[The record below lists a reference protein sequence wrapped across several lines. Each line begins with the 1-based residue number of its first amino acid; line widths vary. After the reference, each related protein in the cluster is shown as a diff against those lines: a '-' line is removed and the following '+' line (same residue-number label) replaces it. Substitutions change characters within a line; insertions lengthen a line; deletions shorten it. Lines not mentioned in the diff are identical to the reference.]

1 MNAMVTALT
10 GSEEELEIFKHVPLK
25 DTEFF
30 NISTNFATNHRKYSK
45 SDSSR
50 VAEIEYTVNV
60 KAGEPLYMYI
70 PTDYPRECTLY
81 LNGSSVGNYMGNKS
95 DCVQYLGIF
104 DEDQEIKVTLRLK
117 DDPIYIR
124 TKQEYFFTLDSELF
138 KEVFTDLS
146 AGNMEISEFDE
157 DYIEGSVNI
166 PAGQSLLFTSITFDE
181 GWRVTI
187 DGKEAKLIKTCDG
200 LIAVDITEGKHEI
213 TFTYRPKC
221 YTVGG
226 AISIFGLVAFGGM
239 IALDEYR
246 KIREKR
252 AWAKENNI
260 F

>member
-1 MNAMVTALT
+1 MKNDDIRKITT
-10 GSEEELEIFKHVPLK
+10 PYFEGYEL
-25 DTEFF
+25 
-30 NISTNFATNHRKYSK
+30 
-45 SDSSR
+45 
-50 VAEIEYTVNV
+50 
-60 KAGEPLYMYI
+60 
-70 PTDYPRECTLY
+70 
-81 LNGSSVGNYMGNKS
+81 
-95 DCVQYLGIF
+95 
-104 DEDQEIKVTLRLK
+104 
-117 DDPIYIR
+117 
-124 TKQEYFFTLDSELF
+124 
-138 KEVFTDLS
+138 
-146 AGNMEISEFDE
+146 
-157 DYIEGSVNI
+157 
-166 PAGQSLLFTSITFDE
+166 
-181 GWRVTI
+181 